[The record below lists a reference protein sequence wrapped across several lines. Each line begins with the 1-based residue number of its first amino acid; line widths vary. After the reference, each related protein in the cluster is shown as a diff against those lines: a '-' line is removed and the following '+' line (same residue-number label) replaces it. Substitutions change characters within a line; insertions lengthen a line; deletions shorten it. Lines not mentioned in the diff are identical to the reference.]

1 MATPRVDLKDHMKQL
16 WGEVGFKPESFEL
29 AEGSGEVLEEEIEK
43 EARSFTPPPR
53 AKPSQAAKERYTGI
67 QVRNFPLK
75 VDIEEVMLILEESGL
90 PKGMKDNV
98 KIFNKKRN
106 SYVDVEPLPAETCTM
121 LIEKLDFK
129 EISIGDKRLL
139 HCGGLTS
146 VSPTKHSAPKPT
158 AFKSAP
164 QPPSSPKSLTAPPS
178 VAPIKAPQAPK
189 SLPHSEGPPPPL
201 PLPPNAPS
209 SSLPPKSA
217 LPGPPAK
224 ISLPPAPLSPVHP
237 PAQQLSRL
245 PGVKITEVPRPS
257 KAERNQVEKLKQKK
271 DKKIVKVST
280 PGSRFF
286 HGDSSSDEESGEENK
301 KENSLKKMF
310 IKDSSSS
317 SNIKV
322 KEIKAALNGK
332 HKLSPEHDAARNTK
346 NRLSSSS
353 FLGLGNN

>member
-16 WGEVGFKPESFEL
+16 WGEVGFKPDSFEL

-43 EARSFTPPPR
+43 EAKSFTPPPR
-53 AKPSQAAKERYTGI
+53 AKPSQAAMERYTGI
-67 QVRNFPLK
+67 QVRNFPLN
-75 VDIEEVMLILEESGL
+75 VEIEEVMVILEENGL

-98 KIFNKKRN
+98 NIFKKKRN

-121 LIEKLDFK
+121 LIEKLDMK
-129 EISIGDKRLL
+129 EIYIGDKRVL

-146 VSPTKHSAPKPT
+146 VSPVKHSAPKPP
-158 AFKSAP
+158 ASKSAP
-164 QPPSSPKSLTAPPS
+164 QPPRSPRSLTAPPTVS
-178 VAPIKAPQAPK
+178 PSKAPQAPK
-189 SLPHSEGPPPPL
+189 SLLHSEGPPPPL
-201 PLPPNAPS
+201 PLPPSAPS
-209 SSLPPKSA
+209 SSLLPKSA
-217 LPGPPAK
+217 LPGPPPK
-224 ISLPPAPLSPVHP
+224 VSLPPAPSSPVHP

-257 KAERNQVEKLKQKK
+257 KADRNQTEKLKQRKE
-271 DKKIVKVST
+271 KKIVKVST
-280 PGSRFF
+280 PGSSFF
-286 HGDSSSDEESGEENK
+286 HGDSSTDEESGEESK

-317 SNIKV
+317 SNMKV
-322 KEIKAALNGK
+322 KEIKAALSGK

-353 FLGLGNN
+353 FLGLGKN